1 MSDRVP
7 GDCDAGFDPEMG
19 LDLEFDLDAP
29 PEKVWRALSLAEFR
43 ARWMPG
49 DPLAGEEVVSLK
61 PGREARYRMREP
73 DPPFLESV
81 VTFRIAPNGG
91 GGTRL
96 RILHELTDA
105 RLRRAGKPPTSSD
118 PCLMLAA

>member
-1 MSDRVP
+1 MSDGIFGESETGQEP
-7 GDCDAGFDPEMG
+7 SAE
-19 LDLEFDLDAP
+19 LTLEFDLDAP
-29 PEKVWRALSLAEFR
+29 PEKVWRALSVAEFR

-49 DPLAGEEVVSLK
+49 DPLAGEEPVCTE
-61 PGREARYRMREP
+61 PGREASYRMREP
-73 DPPFLESV
+73 APPFLESI
-81 VTFRIAPNGG
+81 VTFRIDPNGA

-96 RILHELTDA
+96 RVLHELTDV